1 MTIRNG
7 SRTGT
12 FKAFAEKYVD
22 DKLEVLTFTHVN
34 KVIFKGKT
42 ALGIEVFF
50 CELILIVNHISIKRY
65 PDLVKLANILPGKK
79 SFYLQEP
86 LDLHRF

>member
-12 FKAFAEKYVD
+12 YKAFAEKYVD
-22 DKLEVLTFTHVN
+22 DKLSVLTFTHVN

-42 ALGIEVFF
+42 ALGIEVFPK
-50 CELILIVNHISIKRY
+50 IITISISSFSYRCQG
-65 PDLVKLANILPGKK
+65 LVALLNILQEKK
-79 SFYLQEP
+79 LFFQLEQ
-86 LDLHRF
+86 LDLHRY

>member
-22 DKLEVLTFTHVN
+22 DKLSVLTFTHVN

-42 ALGIEVFF
+42 ALGIEVFYH
-50 CELILIVNHISIKRY
+50 ELIMIVNQISIERC
-65 PDLVKLANILPGKK
+65 PDLVKLANTLPGKK
-79 SFYLQEP
+79 SFYLQGQ
-86 LDLHRF
+86 LGLHKS